1 MLFKLALRNIFRQK
15 LRTAMTLAAIVFG
28 VCGLILSGGFV
39 QDIFYQLGEAIIHSQ
54 TGHVQVFR
62 KDFLARG
69 SRQPDRFLIDAPE
82 ELAGRIAALP
92 EVAEVA
98 TRLNFA
104 GLINNGRR
112 DLAII
117 GEGIEPDKEARLGTY
132 LSILA
137 GRQLSDHDTF
147 GILLGQGVAHSLSVK
162 PGDAVTLVMN
172 TADGALN
179 TLDFEVVGIF
189 QSFSKDFDARAVRI
203 PLAAAQELMYTA
215 GANVLVTTLHRTE
228 DTDAAMAAIGALL
241 DPAQIEAR
249 SWRQLSDFYD
259 KTLQLYDRQ
268 FGVLQLIIL
277 FMVLLSV
284 TNSVNMSAFERLP
297 EFGTMQALG
306 NRKRDVFRLIIAEN
320 LMLGLIGSTLGV
332 VTGITLA
339 LGISAVGIPMPPPP
353 NANVGYT
360 AFIRIVPLTVLI
372 AFLIGFAA
380 TLLAALFPARRV
392 SATPV
397 VEALRQGT

>member
-1 MLFKLALRNIFRQK
+1 
-15 LRTAMTLAAIVFG
+15 
-28 VCGLILSGGFV
+28 
-39 QDIFYQLGEAIIHSQ
+39 
-54 TGHVQVFR
+54 
-62 KDFLARG
+62 
-69 SRQPDRFLIDAPE
+69 
-82 ELAGRIAALP
+82 
-92 EVAEVA
+92 
-98 TRLNFA
+98 
-104 GLINNGRR
+104 
-112 DLAII
+112 
-117 GEGIEPDKEARLGTY
+117 
-132 LSILA
+132 
-137 GRQLSDHDTF
+137 
-147 GILLGQGVAHSLSVK
+147 
-162 PGDAVTLVMN
+162 
-172 TADGALN
+172 
-179 TLDFEVVGIF
+179 DFEVVGIF

-241 DPAQIEAR
+241 DPTQIEAR

-259 KTLQLYDRQ
+259 QT
-268 FGVLQLIIL
+268 LQLIIL

-353 NANVGYT
+353 N
-360 AFIRIVPLTVLI
+360 
-372 AFLIGFAA
+372 
-380 TLLAALFPARRV
+380 
-392 SATPV
+392 
-397 VEALRQGT
+397 